1 MIILQINNV
10 HTDILGTL
18 PDVHWKGLENKLKF
32 RPQGY
37 QFSPQFNR
45 KYYRC
50 QQCKSLSIRHSC
62 PTCGVLSSFS
72 HRQWDGWKKQFW
84 KGKKRTY
91 FPSGL
96 LSIVVEFLQGKNIPF
111 TRQDIRVKPDRNAN
125 FEDSGIFERRQYQSE
140 IITKA
145 AKQTRG
151 IIMAAT
157 GAGKTVVASGIIK
170 ELKVLPVVF
179 FVTSI
184 DLLTQAKESFEKALL
199 LDGVPLKVG
208 QIGGGIVDIK
218 SVNVMT
224 VQTAVR
230 ALGKSWNDYR
240 FDSDDKNDETPIG
253 KHREEIKGL
262 LHECKLSFCDEVQ
275 HWRAKTC
282 RDVASELHQAY
293 YTFGMSATPYRDE
306 GDDMLI
312 QACFG
317 KAFAKISA
325 SELIKQGWLMRPNI
339 KMIHVRTK
347 KSVYKTWMKLYK
359 DQVVENKYYNESVA
373 KIATAYINRGRLVLV
388 LVQQINHGKALARM
402 IPGAVF
408 LAGASTKKK
417 REAGIKNLRNKY
429 ISCIVSTNIF
439 DEGIDIKPLDTVLLA
454 GQGKSKTRAMQRI
467 GRIIR
472 PFENKETATAI
483 DFYVHQKFLS
493 DHAKERYKMY
503 ITEPEYAVEE
513 IEPRLT

>member
-1 MIILQINNV
+1 
-10 HTDILGTL
+10 
-18 PDVHWKGLENKLKF
+18 
-32 RPQGY
+32 
-37 QFSPQFNR
+37 
-45 KYYRC
+45 
-50 QQCKSLSIRHSC
+50 
-62 PTCGVLSSFS
+62 
-72 HRQWDGWKKQFW
+72 
-84 KGKKRTY
+84 
-91 FPSGL
+91 
-96 LSIVVEFLQGKNIPF
+96 LSIVSSYFRENNIEF
-111 TRQDIRVKPDRNAN
+111 IRKDVRNVPERFAN
-125 FEDSGIFERRQYQSE
+125 FEHSGAFEHRDYQAE
-140 IITKA
+140 TIDLAVK
-145 AKQTRG
+145 KTRG

-157 GAGKTVVASGIIK
+157 GAGKTVMASGIIK
-170 ELKVLPVVF
+170 ELRVLPVVF

-199 LDGVPLKVG
+199 LDGQPLKVG
-208 QIGGGIVDIK
+208 QIGGGVVDIK

-230 ALGKSWNDYR
+230 ALGKSWSDYR
-240 FDSDDKNDETPIG
+240 FDSDDKDDNTPIG
-253 KHREEIKGL
+253 KHRDEIKEL
-262 LHECKLSFCDEVQ
+262 LQECKLSFCDEVQ

-317 KAFAKISA
+317 KAFVSIPA
-325 SELIKQGWLMRPNI
+325 SKLIKQGWLIRPDI
-339 KMIHVRTK
+339 KMIHIRTK

-359 DQVVENKYYNESVA
+359 DQVVENKYYNEAVA

-388 LVQQINHGKALARM
+388 LVQQINHGKALAGM

-408 LAGASTKKK
+408 LSGASTKKK

-429 ISCIVSTNIF
+429 ISCIVSTTIF

-454 GQGKSKTRAMQRI
+454 GQGKSRTRAMQRI
-467 GRIIR
+467 GRILR
-472 PFENKETATAI
+472 PFENKEKATAI
-483 DFYVHQKFLS
+483 DFYIHQKYLS

-503 ITEPEYAVEE
+503 VTESEYVVEE
-513 IEPRLT
+513 IDPRLS